1 MTSIPSFD
9 YLRGL
14 EEDRAETLR
23 AVERVLDSGQ
33 LILGPEVEAF
43 EEEFATYLGI
53 DQVVGVANGTDAITL
68 ALRALEIG
76 PDDEVITVANTA
88 VPTVAGI
95 RAAGAIPRF
104 VDVDPER
111 LLMDPGGLEQAL
123 SDRTRAVIPVHLF
136 GDPAPISQIQAFAKQ
151 HDLHL
156 IEDCAQAH
164 GARSGDRLV
173 GTYGVV
179 NCFSFYPTKNLG
191 AFGDAGACSTSSPEI
206 ARRLRMLRA
215 YGFDGDGHAHVEGY
229 NSRLDEVH
237 AAILRV
243 RLRSLDRRVA
253 ARREVAR
260 QYRERLQD
268 IELPPGDG
276 SDSQHAYHLFA
287 VRVSQRDAVRSALA
301 ADGIGTGIHYPEPIH
316 RMEAYGFLGYA
327 AGSLPLTEAA
337 ADRLLSLPMFP
348 ELRPEEIDRTADA
361 VNEAV
366 RRNED
371 VQ

>member
-1 MTSIPSFD
+1 MISIPSFD

-14 EEDRAETLR
+14 EEDRTETLR

-33 LILGPEVEAF
+33 LILGPELEAF

-53 DQVVGVANGTDAITL
+53 DHVVGVANGTDAITL

-76 PDDEVITVANTA
+76 PGDEVITVANTA
-88 VPTVAGI
+88 VATVAGI

-104 VDVDPER
+104 VDVDEDR
-111 LLMDPGGLEQAL
+111 LLMDPAGLEQVL
-123 SDRTRAVIPVHLF
+123 SERTRAVIPVHLF
-136 GDPAPISQIQAFAKQ
+136 GDTAPISQIQAFATQ
-151 HDLHL
+151 NGLHVL
-156 IEDCAQAH
+156 EDCAQAH
-164 GARSGDRLV
+164 GARCGNRPV

-191 AFGDAGACSTSSPEI
+191 AFGHAGACSTSSPEI
-206 ARRLRMLRA
+206 AQRLRMLRV
-215 YGFDGDGHAHVEGY
+215 YGFDGDGHARVEGY

-260 QYRERLQD
+260 QYCERLQGVQ
-268 IELPPGDG
+268 LPPGDG

-287 VRVSQRDAVRSALA
+287 IRVSQRDAVRSALA
-301 ADGIGTGIHYPEPIH
+301 DDGIGTGIHYPEPIH
-316 RMEAYGFLGYA
+316 RMEAYEFLGYSP
-327 AGSLPLTEAA
+327 GSLPVTESAA
-337 ADRLLSLPMFP
+337 GQLLSVPMFP
-348 ELRPEEIDRTADA
+348 ELRPEEIDHIADA
-361 VNEAV
+361 VNDAV
-366 RRNED
+366 QRHED
-371 VQ
+371 SE